1 MIRFLDVLM
10 QPLRRRIGVLLLGLV
25 LAAAACAANRV
36 EAPVLITPG
45 QTLTGNYLA
54 ARHARAQNDE
64 AAAADFLRAAIAL
77 APDDNLLLGRTF
89 FVLVLDGQVN
99 DAVPLARRYVES
111 SPDKSGLARLLLAI
125 EDVRAGRLA
134 DAKRHLEILAQ
145 DDSFSYLGPV
155 LTAWALQGMGET
167 DQALA
172 TLSTLSDGGG
182 ANLAHLHAA
191 WINDLAG
198 RPAAAAASLQ
208 SILEEHKQPW
218 LRLVELGGGVFV
230 RAGQGQK
237 ARELYEQYQQRN
249 PGSRLKPA
257 VIAAIDSGVQPAREI
272 RTATDGMAEALL
284 DGAGILGRQ
293 NNPDTALYLARLG
306 LHLRADL
313 APLQMMVGDLLED
326 RGRYL
331 DANRVYAGID
341 RASPFSPS
349 ARLAVARNLDQMDRF
364 DEAKDILDTLSQEDP
379 GDIDALSTLADML
392 RKRERFAD
400 AVAAYDAAFLRIGA
414 PQPYHWRLL
423 YARGIALE
431 RAKNWERAETDF
443 LKALEFEPEQP
454 FVLNYLGY
462 SWVEQGRNLAEA
474 ERMIRKA
481 VELRPRD
488 GYIVDSLGW
497 VLYRLG
503 RSQEA
508 VPHLERAVEL
518 RPEDPVINDH
528 LGDAYWSVGR
538 QREARFQWQ
547 TALALKPDAEAR
559 AAIEAKLRQGLI
571 REANA
576 TP

>member
-1 MIRFLDVLM
+1 MISLDVLM
-10 QPLRRRIGVLLLGLV
+10 RPLRRRIGVLLLGLV
-25 LAAAACAANRV
+25 LAVTACAANRV
-36 EAPVLITPG
+36 ETPAPISPG
-45 QTLTGNYLA
+45 PTLTGNYLA

-64 AAAADFLRAAIAL
+64 AAAADFLRAAVAL
-77 APDDNLLLGRTF
+77 APDDQLLLGRTF

-99 DAVPLARRYVES
+99 DALPLARRYVDS
-111 SPDKSGLARLLLAI
+111 SPDKNGLARLLLAV
-125 EDVRAGRLA
+125 EDIRTGRLA
-134 DAKRHLEILAQ
+134 DAKRHLEVLAQ

-155 LTAWALQGMGET
+155 MTAWILQGMGET

-172 TLSTLSDGGG
+172 ALAALSDSGG
-182 ANLAHLHAA
+182 ANLARLHAA

-198 RPAAAAASLQ
+198 RSAAAAAGLQ
-208 SILEEHKQPW
+208 PVLDEHKQPW
-218 LRLVELGGGVFV
+218 LRLVELGGGVLA
-230 RAGQGQK
+230 RAGQAAA
-237 ARELYEQYQQRN
+237 ARALYAQYQQRN

-257 VIAAIDSGVQPAREI
+257 VIAAIDAGTVPAREI
-272 RTATDGMAEALL
+272 RTAADGVAEALL

-293 NNPDTALYLARLG
+293 NNPDTALYLAWLG
-306 LHLRADL
+306 LHLRPDL
-313 APLQMMVGDLLED
+313 AALQMMTADLLED
-326 RGRYL
+326 RGRYR
-331 DANRVYAGID
+331 DANRVYASVD
-341 RASPFSPS
+341 RGSPFSFS

-364 DEAKDILDTLSQEDP
+364 DEAKGILDALAQDDP
-379 GDIDALSTLADML
+379 GDADSLSTLADML
-392 RKRERFAD
+392 RKHERYAD
-400 AVAAYDAAFLRIGA
+400 AVAAYDAAFLRIGT

-431 RAKNWERAETDF
+431 RAKKWERAETDF

-503 RSQEA
+503 RYEEA

-528 LGDAYWSVGR
+528 LGDAYWSAGR

-547 TALALKPDAEAR
+547 TALALKPEPEAR

>member
-1 MIRFLDVLM
+1 MRFLDVLIL
-10 QPLRRRIGVLLLGLV
+10 PLRRRIGVLLLGLV

-36 EAPVLITPG
+36 EAPALIAPG

-77 APDDNLLLGRTF
+77 APDDSLLLGRTF

-99 DAVPLARRYVES
+99 DAVPLARRYVDS
-111 SPDKSGLARLLLAI
+111 SPDKSGLARLLLAV
-125 EDVRAGRLA
+125 EDVRTGRLA
-134 DAKRHLEILAQ
+134 EAKRHLEILAQ

-172 TLSTLSDGGG
+172 ALSALSDGGG
-182 ANLAHLHAA
+182 ANLAYLHAA

-208 SILEEHKQPW
+208 SVLEEHNQPW
-218 LRLVELGGGVFV
+218 LRLVELGGEVFV
-230 RAGQGQK
+230 RAGQSQK
-237 ARELYEQYQQRN
+237 ARALYEQYQQRN
-249 PGSRLKPA
+249 PGSRIKPP
-257 VIAAIDSGVQPAREI
+257 VIAAIDSGAQPTREI
-272 RTATDGMAEALL
+272 RTAADGMAEALL

-326 RGRYL
+326 RGRYQ

-341 RASPFSPS
+341 KASPFSPS

-364 DEAKDILDTLSQEDP
+364 DEAKDILATLSQEDP
-379 GDIDALSTLADML
+379 SDIDALSTLADML

-400 AVAAYDAAFLRIGA
+400 AVAAYDATFLRIGP

-431 RAKNWERAETDF
+431 RAKNWERAEADF

-462 SWVEQGRNLAEA
+462 SWVEQGRNLTEA

-503 RSQEA
+503 RNQEA

-547 TALALKPDAEAR
+547 TALALKPDAEVR

>member
-1 MIRFLDVLM
+1 MRFRDVLV
-10 QPLRRRIGVLLLGLV
+10 QPVRRCVGVLLLGLV
-25 LAAAACAANRV
+25 LGAAACAANRV
-36 EAPVLITPG
+36 EPPASITPG

-64 AAAADFLRAAIAL
+64 AAAAAFLRAAVAL
-77 APDDNLLLGRTF
+77 APDDRLLLGRTF

-99 DAVPLARRYVES
+99 DALPLARRYIDS
-111 SPDKSGLARLLLAI
+111 NPDKSGLGRLLLAV
-125 EDVRAGRLA
+125 EDIRTGQLA
-134 DAKRHLEILAQ
+134 DARRHLDILAQ

-155 LTAWALQGMGET
+155 ITAWTLQGMGET
-167 DQALA
+167 DKALA
-172 TLSTLSDGGG
+172 ALSALSDGGG
-182 ANLAHLHAA
+182 ANLARLHAA

-198 RPAAAAASLQ
+198 RPAAAVASLQ
-208 SILEEHKQPW
+208 PVLDEHKQPW
-218 LRLVELGGGVFV
+218 LRLVELGGGVLA
-230 RAGQGQK
+230 RAGQGER
-237 ARELYEQYQQRN
+237 ARTLHQQYQQRN

-257 VIAAIDSGVQPAREI
+257 VITAIESGALPAREI
-272 RTATDGMAEALL
+272 RTAADGVAEALL

-293 NNPDTALYLARLG
+293 NSPDTALYLAWLG
-306 LHLRADL
+306 LHLRPDL
-313 APLQMMVGDLLED
+313 AALQMMVGDLLED
-326 RGRYL
+326 RGRYQ
-331 DANRVYAGID
+331 DANRVYATVD
-341 RASPFSPS
+341 RASPLSLS

-364 DEAKDILDTLSQEDP
+364 DEAKGILDTLSQDEP
-379 GDIDALSTLADML
+379 GDADALSTLADML

-503 RSQEA
+503 RYEES

-538 QREARFQWQ
+538 QREARYQWQ
-547 TALALKPDAEAR
+547 AALALKPEAELR
-559 AAIEAKLRQGLI
+559 TAIEAKLRQGLI

-576 TP
+576 KP